1 MNDFE
6 FQELERKGLI
16 EAFDLKEDEVF
27 EARHNLLGAFMVLYK
42 IDERLRREAEEKS
55 NEESKKENAEL

>member
-16 EAFDLKEDEVF
+16 EAFDLKENEVF
-27 EARHNLLGAFMVLYK
+27 EARHNLLGFFMSLYK
-42 IDERLRREAEEKS
+42 IDKRLRRETEEKS
-55 NEESKKENAEL
+55 NEEEKEND

>member
-16 EAFDLKEDEVF
+16 EAFDLKENEIF
-27 EARHNLLGAFMVLYK
+27 EARHNLLGAFSVLLK
-42 IDERLRREAEEKS
+42 IDERLKREAEEKS
-55 NEESKKENAEL
+55 NEERKQEND